1 MSINNDNFF
10 KFKSNKIFKKC
21 SENYNVWK
29 IQMIFKFGI
38 GLVLGLK
45 LF

>member
-1 MSINNDNFF
+1 MSINKDNFF
-10 KFKSNKIFKKC
+10 KFKSIKINFKKC
-21 SENYNVWK
+21 SENYNVGK
-29 IQMIFKFGI
+29 IQMILFGI